1 MSSARRPPSA
11 FVTPGHKQFVT
22 EAAVYTDFWRLMRLC
37 GGRALKTRAVPSVV
51 LQNTLTLADVLSRLH
66 EEEWACERSH
76 D

>member
-1 MSSARRPPSA
+1 
-11 FVTPGHKQFVT
+11 
-22 EAAVYTDFWRLMRLC
+22 MRLC
-37 GGRALKTRAVPSVV
+37 GGRALKTRAVPSVL